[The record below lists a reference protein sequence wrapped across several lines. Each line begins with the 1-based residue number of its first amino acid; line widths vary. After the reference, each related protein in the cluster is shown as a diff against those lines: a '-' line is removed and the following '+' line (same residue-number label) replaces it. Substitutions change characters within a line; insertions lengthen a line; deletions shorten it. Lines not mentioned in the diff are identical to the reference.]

1 MAIKPIEEMTRPV
14 SRGDDVLE
22 KLRANDPD
30 KELRAKGMLPPL
42 QKYAMS
48 DPDPMSERN
57 DMMETFSQKYFG
69 KALKDLTDDQIIELE
84 ENFNDL
90 ISKTRTRK
98 PEGIMQLASAS
109 SGNDKILSAMMWAAT
124 LPEFGS
130 LEAVLDSLDAGE
142 TDINGLVNA
151 YEDAIVDM
159 N

>member
-30 KELRAKGMLPPL
+30 KELRDKGILPPL
-42 QKYAMS
+42 QKM
-48 DPDPMSERN
+48 
-57 DMMETFSQKYFG
+57 
-69 KALKDLTDDQIIELE
+69 
-84 ENFNDL
+84 
-90 ISKTRTRK
+90 
-98 PEGIMQLASAS
+98 EGIMQVTSA

-142 TDINGLVNA
+142 TDINGLVNR

>member
-30 KELRAKGMLPPL
+30 KELRDKGTLPPL
-42 QKYAMS
+42 QKM
-48 DPDPMSERN
+48 
-57 DMMETFSQKYFG
+57 
-69 KALKDLTDDQIIELE
+69 
-84 ENFNDL
+84 
-90 ISKTRTRK
+90 
-98 PEGIMQLASAS
+98 EGIMQVTSA

-130 LEAVLDSLDAGE
+130 LQAVLDSLDAGE
-142 TDINGLVNA
+142 TDINGLVNR

-159 N
+159 NK

>member
-1 MAIKPIEEMTRPV
+1 MAIKPIEEMIKPV
-14 SRGDDVLE
+14 SRRE
-22 KLRANDPD
+22 ETK
-30 KELRAKGMLPPL
+30 M
-42 QKYAMS
+42 AMS

-98 PEGIMQLASAS
+98 PQGIMQLASAS
-109 SGNDKILSAMMWAAT
+109 SGNDKILSAMMWAAP

-130 LEAVLDSLDAGE
+130 LEAVLNSLDAGE

>member
-30 KELRAKGMLPPL
+30 KELRDKGTLPPL
-42 QKYAMS
+42 QKM
-48 DPDPMSERN
+48 
-57 DMMETFSQKYFG
+57 
-69 KALKDLTDDQIIELE
+69 
-84 ENFNDL
+84 
-90 ISKTRTRK
+90 
-98 PEGIMQLASAS
+98 EGIMQVTSA

-142 TDINGLVNA
+142 TDINGLVNR

>member
-1 MAIKPIEEMTRPV
+1 MAIKDIEEMTRPV

-30 KELRAKGMLPPL
+30 KELRDKGILPPL
-42 QKYAMS
+42 QKM
-48 DPDPMSERN
+48 
-57 DMMETFSQKYFG
+57 
-69 KALKDLTDDQIIELE
+69 
-84 ENFNDL
+84 
-90 ISKTRTRK
+90 
-98 PEGIMQLASAS
+98 EGIMQVTSA

-130 LEAVLDSLDAGE
+130 LQAVLDSLDAGE
-142 TDINGLVNA
+142 TDINGLVNR

>member
-1 MAIKPIEEMTRPV
+1 MAIKPIEEMIRPV

-30 KELRAKGMLPPL
+30 KELRDKGILPPL
-42 QKYAMS
+42 QKM
-48 DPDPMSERN
+48 
-57 DMMETFSQKYFG
+57 
-69 KALKDLTDDQIIELE
+69 
-84 ENFNDL
+84 
-90 ISKTRTRK
+90 
-98 PEGIMQLASAS
+98 EGIMELASA

-142 TDINGLVNA
+142 TDINGLVNR

>member
-1 MAIKPIEEMTRPV
+1 MSIKDIEEMTRPV

-30 KELRAKGMLPPL
+30 KELRDKGILSPL
-42 QKYAMS
+42 QKM
-48 DPDPMSERN
+48 
-57 DMMETFSQKYFG
+57 
-69 KALKDLTDDQIIELE
+69 
-84 ENFNDL
+84 
-90 ISKTRTRK
+90 
-98 PEGIMQLASAS
+98 EGIMQVTSA

-142 TDINGLVNA
+142 TDINGLVNR

>member
-1 MAIKPIEEMTRPV
+1 MTRPV

-30 KELRAKGMLPPL
+30 KELRDKGILSPL
-42 QKYAMS
+42 QKM
-48 DPDPMSERN
+48 
-57 DMMETFSQKYFG
+57 
-69 KALKDLTDDQIIELE
+69 
-84 ENFNDL
+84 
-90 ISKTRTRK
+90 
-98 PEGIMQLASAS
+98 EGIMQVTSA

-142 TDINGLVNA
+142 TDINGLVNR

>member
-30 KELRAKGMLPPL
+30 KELRDKGILSPL
-42 QKYAMS
+42 QKM
-48 DPDPMSERN
+48 
-57 DMMETFSQKYFG
+57 
-69 KALKDLTDDQIIELE
+69 
-84 ENFNDL
+84 
-90 ISKTRTRK
+90 
-98 PEGIMQLASAS
+98 EGIMQVTSA

-124 LPEFGS
+124 QPEFGS
-130 LEAVLDSLDAGE
+130 LQAVLDSLDAGE
-142 TDINGLVNA
+142 TDINGLVNR

>member
-30 KELRAKGMLPPL
+30 KELRDKGTLPPL
-42 QKYAMS
+42 QKM
-48 DPDPMSERN
+48 
-57 DMMETFSQKYFG
+57 
-69 KALKDLTDDQIIELE
+69 
-84 ENFNDL
+84 
-90 ISKTRTRK
+90 
-98 PEGIMQLASAS
+98 EGIMQVTSA

>member
-1 MAIKPIEEMTRPV
+1 MAIKDIEEMTRPV

-30 KELRAKGMLPPL
+30 KELRDKGILSPL
-42 QKYAMS
+42 QKM
-48 DPDPMSERN
+48 
-57 DMMETFSQKYFG
+57 
-69 KALKDLTDDQIIELE
+69 
-84 ENFNDL
+84 
-90 ISKTRTRK
+90 
-98 PEGIMQLASAS
+98 EGIMQVTSA

-142 TDINGLVNA
+142 TDINGLVNG

>member
-1 MAIKPIEEMTRPV
+1 MAIKDIEEMTRPV

-30 KELRAKGMLPPL
+30 KELRDKGILPPL
-42 QKYAMS
+42 QKM
-48 DPDPMSERN
+48 
-57 DMMETFSQKYFG
+57 
-69 KALKDLTDDQIIELE
+69 
-84 ENFNDL
+84 
-90 ISKTRTRK
+90 
-98 PEGIMQLASAS
+98 EGIMQVTSA

-142 TDINGLVNA
+142 TDINGLVNR

>member
-30 KELRAKGMLPPL
+30 KELRDKGILSPL
-42 QKYAMS
+42 QKM
-48 DPDPMSERN
+48 
-57 DMMETFSQKYFG
+57 
-69 KALKDLTDDQIIELE
+69 
-84 ENFNDL
+84 
-90 ISKTRTRK
+90 
-98 PEGIMQLASAS
+98 EGIMQVTSA

>member
-1 MAIKPIEEMTRPV
+1 MAIKPIEEMIKPV
-14 SRGDDVLE
+14 SRRE
-22 KLRANDPD
+22 
-30 KELRAKGMLPPL
+30 ETQM
-42 QKYAMS
+42 AMS

-109 SGNDKILSAMMWAAT
+109 GNDKILSAMMWAAT

>member
-30 KELRAKGMLPPL
+30 KEFRDKGILSPL
-42 QKYAMS
+42 QNM
-48 DPDPMSERN
+48 
-57 DMMETFSQKYFG
+57 
-69 KALKDLTDDQIIELE
+69 
-84 ENFNDL
+84 
-90 ISKTRTRK
+90 
-98 PEGIMQLASAS
+98 EGIMQVTSA

-130 LEAVLDSLDAGE
+130 LQAVLDSLDAGE
-142 TDINGLVNA
+142 TDINGLVNR

>member
-30 KELRAKGMLPPL
+30 KELRDKGILPPL
-42 QKYAMS
+42 QKM
-48 DPDPMSERN
+48 
-57 DMMETFSQKYFG
+57 
-69 KALKDLTDDQIIELE
+69 
-84 ENFNDL
+84 
-90 ISKTRTRK
+90 
-98 PEGIMQLASAS
+98 EGIMQVTSA

-130 LEAVLDSLDAGE
+130 LEAVLNSLDAGE

>member
-1 MAIKPIEEMTRPV
+1 MTRPV

-30 KELRAKGMLPPL
+30 KELRDKGTLPPL
-42 QKYAMS
+42 QKM
-48 DPDPMSERN
+48 
-57 DMMETFSQKYFG
+57 
-69 KALKDLTDDQIIELE
+69 
-84 ENFNDL
+84 
-90 ISKTRTRK
+90 
-98 PEGIMQLASAS
+98 EGIMELASE

-130 LEAVLDSLDAGE
+130 LKAVLDSLDAGE

>member
-1 MAIKPIEEMTRPV
+1 MAIKPIEEMPRPV

-30 KELRAKGMLPPL
+30 KELRDKGTLPPL
-42 QKYAMS
+42 QKM
-48 DPDPMSERN
+48 
-57 DMMETFSQKYFG
+57 
-69 KALKDLTDDQIIELE
+69 
-84 ENFNDL
+84 
-90 ISKTRTRK
+90 
-98 PEGIMQLASAS
+98 EGIMELASA

-130 LEAVLDSLDAGE
+130 LEAVLNSLDAGE

>member
-30 KELRAKGMLPPL
+30 KELRDKGMLPPL
-42 QKYAMS
+42 QKM
-48 DPDPMSERN
+48 
-57 DMMETFSQKYFG
+57 
-69 KALKDLTDDQIIELE
+69 
-84 ENFNDL
+84 
-90 ISKTRTRK
+90 
-98 PEGIMQLASAS
+98 EGIMQLASA

>member
-1 MAIKPIEEMTRPV
+1 MSIKDIEEMTRPV

-30 KELRAKGMLPPL
+30 KELRDKGILPPL
-42 QKYAMS
+42 QKM
-48 DPDPMSERN
+48 
-57 DMMETFSQKYFG
+57 
-69 KALKDLTDDQIIELE
+69 
-84 ENFNDL
+84 
-90 ISKTRTRK
+90 
-98 PEGIMQLASAS
+98 EGIMQVTSA

-142 TDINGLVNA
+142 TDINGLVNR
-151 YEDAIVDM
+151 YEDAIVGM

>member
-1 MAIKPIEEMTRPV
+1 MAIEAIEQMTAPL
-14 SRGDDVLE
+14 SRRDDVLE

-30 KELRAKGMLPPL
+30 KELRDKGTLPPL
-42 QKYAMS
+42 QKM
-48 DPDPMSERN
+48 
-57 DMMETFSQKYFG
+57 
-69 KALKDLTDDQIIELE
+69 
-84 ENFNDL
+84 
-90 ISKTRTRK
+90 
-98 PEGIMQLASAS
+98 EGIMELASA

>member
-1 MAIKPIEEMTRPV
+1 MAIKPIEEMIKPV
-14 SRGDDVLE
+14 SR
-22 KLRANDPD
+22 
-30 KELRAKGMLPPL
+30 KEETKM
-42 QKYAMS
+42 AMS

-109 SGNDKILSAMMWAAT
+109 GNDKILSAMMWAAT

-142 TDINGLVNA
+142 TDINGLVNR

>member
-1 MAIKPIEEMTRPV
+1 MAIKDIEEMTRPV

-30 KELRAKGMLPPL
+30 KELRDKGILSPL
-42 QKYAMS
+42 QKM
-48 DPDPMSERN
+48 
-57 DMMETFSQKYFG
+57 
-69 KALKDLTDDQIIELE
+69 
-84 ENFNDL
+84 
-90 ISKTRTRK
+90 
-98 PEGIMQLASAS
+98 EGIMQVTSA

>member
-30 KELRAKGMLPPL
+30 KELRDKGILSPL
-42 QKYAMS
+42 QKM
-48 DPDPMSERN
+48 
-57 DMMETFSQKYFG
+57 
-69 KALKDLTDDQIIELE
+69 
-84 ENFNDL
+84 
-90 ISKTRTRK
+90 
-98 PEGIMQLASAS
+98 EGIMQVTSA

-130 LEAVLDSLDAGE
+130 LEAVLNSLDAGE

>member
-30 KELRAKGMLPPL
+30 KELRDKGILSPL
-42 QKYAMS
+42 QKM
-48 DPDPMSERN
+48 
-57 DMMETFSQKYFG
+57 
-69 KALKDLTDDQIIELE
+69 
-84 ENFNDL
+84 
-90 ISKTRTRK
+90 
-98 PEGIMQLASAS
+98 EGIMQVTSA

-142 TDINGLVNA
+142 TDINGLVNR
-151 YEDAIVDM
+151 YEDTIVDM

>member
-30 KELRAKGMLPPL
+30 KELRDKGILSPL
-42 QKYAMS
+42 QKM
-48 DPDPMSERN
+48 
-57 DMMETFSQKYFG
+57 
-69 KALKDLTDDQIIELE
+69 
-84 ENFNDL
+84 
-90 ISKTRTRK
+90 
-98 PEGIMQLASAS
+98 EGIMQLASA

-142 TDINGLVNA
+142 TDINGLVNR

>member
-30 KELRAKGMLPPL
+30 KELRDKGILSPL
-42 QKYAMS
+42 QKM
-48 DPDPMSERN
+48 
-57 DMMETFSQKYFG
+57 
-69 KALKDLTDDQIIELE
+69 
-84 ENFNDL
+84 
-90 ISKTRTRK
+90 
-98 PEGIMQLASAS
+98 EGIMQVTSA

-130 LEAVLDSLDAGE
+130 LEAVLNSLDAGE
-142 TDINGLVNA
+142 TDINGLVNR

>member
-1 MAIKPIEEMTRPV
+1 MAIKPIEEMIKPV
-14 SRGDDVLE
+14 SR
-22 KLRANDPD
+22 
-30 KELRAKGMLPPL
+30 KEETKM
-42 QKYAMS
+42 AMS

-109 SGNDKILSAMMWAAT
+109 GNDKILSAMMWAAT

>member
-1 MAIKPIEEMTRPV
+1 MAIKPIEEITRPV

-30 KELRAKGMLPPL
+30 KELRDKGTLPPL
-42 QKYAMS
+42 QKM
-48 DPDPMSERN
+48 
-57 DMMETFSQKYFG
+57 
-69 KALKDLTDDQIIELE
+69 
-84 ENFNDL
+84 
-90 ISKTRTRK
+90 
-98 PEGIMQLASAS
+98 EGIMELASA

-130 LEAVLDSLDAGE
+130 LQAVLDSLDAGE
-142 TDINGLVNA
+142 TDINGLVNR

>member
-30 KELRAKGMLPPL
+30 KELRDKGILSPL
-42 QKYAMS
+42 QKM
-48 DPDPMSERN
+48 
-57 DMMETFSQKYFG
+57 
-69 KALKDLTDDQIIELE
+69 
-84 ENFNDL
+84 
-90 ISKTRTRK
+90 
-98 PEGIMQLASAS
+98 EGIMQVTSA

-130 LEAVLDSLDAGE
+130 LQAVLDSLDAGE
-142 TDINGLVNA
+142 TDINGLVNR